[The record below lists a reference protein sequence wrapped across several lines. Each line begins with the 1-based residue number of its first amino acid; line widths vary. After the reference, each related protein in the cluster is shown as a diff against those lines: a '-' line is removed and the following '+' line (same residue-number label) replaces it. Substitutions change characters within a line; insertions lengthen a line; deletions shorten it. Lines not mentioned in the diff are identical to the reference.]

1 MHTITSST
9 GTTLQPHSARRRK
22 GLGFWSRRV
31 LLGLVFMLVTLAAI
45 GASYQAVAT
54 AIDQRTYPPPG
65 QLVDVG
71 GYRLHINC
79 LGMGS
84 PTVILLHG
92 NGGTSLDWYGVQ
104 PVIATTTRV
113 CAYDRAGM
121 GWSESGPAPQDAQ
134 QIVRELH

>member
-84 PTVILLHG
+84 PTVILESGLA
-92 NGGTSLDWYGVQ
+92 NMSADWANVQ
-104 PVIATTTRV
+104 PLVAERTRV
-113 CAYDRAGM
+113 CAYDRA
-121 GWSESGPAPQDAQ
+121 
-134 QIVRELH
+134 